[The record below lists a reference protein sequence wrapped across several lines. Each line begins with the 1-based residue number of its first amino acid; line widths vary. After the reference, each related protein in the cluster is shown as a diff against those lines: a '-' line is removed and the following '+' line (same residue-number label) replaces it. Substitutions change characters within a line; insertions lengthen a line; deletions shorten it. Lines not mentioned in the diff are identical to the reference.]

1 MHAASDLS
9 TAAYCPRQLYYRRRE
24 DDRDPPP
31 SVAERRALAFEYPD
45 LIDASDASLS
55 ERPIE
60 LPSEE
65 YRANLRRA
73 RDRLDCWD
81 ALADPVDSEVLLS
94 GRECRGIAGKV
105 LEEPLAP
112 SYLSPGA
119 PPERG
124 VWEPHSVR
132 AVALAKA
139 LSWECQRPVETAF
152 VEYPTYGVVRRVRL
166 TTRRKAAYRGAI
178 RAVEAIDGPPARLK
192 GSAKCDA
199 CEYRERCGTRT
210 RSLRSLLGL

>member
-24 DDRDPPP
+24 DDRETPP
-31 SVAERRALAFEYPD
+31 SVGKRRALAFEYPD

-55 ERPIE
+55 DRPIE
-60 LPSEE
+60 LPPDE
-65 YRANLRRA
+65 YRENLRRA
-73 RDRLDCWD
+73 RDRLDPWD
-81 ALADPVDSEVLLS
+81 ALADPADREVLLT

-105 LEEPLAP
+105 LEKPFAP
-112 SYLSPGA
+112 SYVSPGA
-119 PPERG
+119 PPEQG

-139 LSWECQRPVETAF
+139 LSWERERAVETAF
-152 VEYPTYGVVRRVRL
+152 VEYPAYGVVRRIGL

-178 RAVEAIDGPPARLK
+178 RSVETIDGPPSRLK
-192 GSAKCDA
+192 NSAKCDS
-199 CEYRERCGTRT
+199 CEYRDRCGTRT